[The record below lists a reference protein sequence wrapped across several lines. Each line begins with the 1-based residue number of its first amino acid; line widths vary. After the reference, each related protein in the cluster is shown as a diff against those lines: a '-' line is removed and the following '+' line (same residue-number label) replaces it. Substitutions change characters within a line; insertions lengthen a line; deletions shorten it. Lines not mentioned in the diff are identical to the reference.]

1 MVEWLFKL
9 RFLPALVS
17 VSPLKNSIQENKW
30 TKHVK
35 MNLLTNTPAIFL
47 NLEKRNILL
56 VLYTKI
62 PKLNGKENIDIGV
75 KML

>member
-1 MVEWLFKL
+1 
-9 RFLPALVS
+9 
-17 VSPLKNSIQENKW
+17 
-30 TKHVK
+30 

-47 NLEKRNILL
+47 NLEKVNILL